1 MCIRNAACG
10 LNHSV
15 RLELHAER
23 DRERCS
29 KREGGGRVLG
39 GRGRVFAHS
48 ERERERERMRAG
60 ERYTLKFC
68 MYRVSVTA
76 CACTHKYTRVSDVCT
91 CTGGGCVAEGDES

>member
-29 KREGGGRVLG
+29 KRGGGGGGLEGGR
-39 GRGRVFAHS
+39 RGFCAL
-48 ERERERERMRAG
+48 REREGENEG
-60 ERYTLKFC
+60 EREAYSQILYVLSFC
-68 MYRVSVTA
+68 ICMRMHSQIHAWV
-76 CACTHKYTRVSDVCT
+76 
-91 CTGGGCVAEGDES
+91 